1 MSGKWL
7 SLSEVAELLGVHP
20 STVRNW
26 ADQGRLPVH
35 RTQGGHRRFLRNEL
49 DLWDKSQRATKPDE
63 ANRVVQ
69 RALGYTRVQISE
81 GRLEAE
87 EWYTRLDD
95 EARKAYRNRGR
106 SLMQGLMRYMSS
118 DEASAEAE
126 AHALGYDHASL
137 SRRYGLPVE
146 EAVKAFLF
154 FRNVLLESM
163 VDVYESAAIHSPY
176 VWSDM
181 FRKTNAFAD
190 QILLTLLETYRVFE
204 NNQGVRDGEGK

>member
-1 MSGKWL
+1 MKKPGKWL
-7 SLSEVAELLGVHP
+7 TLSAVAELLGVHP

-26 ADQGRLPVH
+26 ADQGQLPVH

-49 DLWDKSQRATKPDE
+49 ELWDKSQRANTPDE
-63 ANRVVQ
+63 STVIVQ
-69 RALGYTRVQISE
+69 SALGYTRLQISE

-87 EWYTRLDD
+87 DWYARLDD
-95 EARKAYRNRGR
+95 EARKAYGQRGR
-106 SLMQGLMRYMSS
+106 SLMQGLMKYMNS
-118 DEASAEAE
+118 DKDAAQAE

-137 SRRYGLPVE
+137 SRRYGLPIS

-154 FRNVLLESM
+154 FRNMLLDSM
-163 VDVYESAAIHSPY
+163 VNVYESAAINSPY

-181 FRKTNAFAD
+181 FRKTNAFTD

-204 NNQGVRDGEGK
+204 NNGE